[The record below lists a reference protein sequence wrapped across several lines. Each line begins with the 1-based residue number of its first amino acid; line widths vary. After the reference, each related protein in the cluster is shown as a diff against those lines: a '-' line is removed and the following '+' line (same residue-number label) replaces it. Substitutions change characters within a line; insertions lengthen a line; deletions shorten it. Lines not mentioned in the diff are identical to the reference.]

1 MIHRPARRSTL
12 CVVGHTTYGLTMAD
26 GLWSATCSCGW
37 RSAPS
42 AHLGEQT
49 DELDQHLRVVV
60 IAEQRPTR
68 VSRSATRAA
77 LQVVDHTTTCVAVLL
92 GLLVAAPL
100 ALRTA
105 RA

>member
-1 MIHRPARRSTL
+1 VIQRPADRSTL
-12 CVVGHTTYGLTMAD
+12 CVVGHTTYGLTMSD
-26 GLWSATCSCGW
+26 GRWSASCSCGW
-37 RSAPS
+37 RSVPS
-42 AHLGEQT
+42 VHLDEQT

-77 LQVVDHTTTCVAVLL
+77 LQVVDHTATCVAVLL

-100 ALRTA
+100 AVRTT

>member
-1 MIHRPARRSTL
+1 
-12 CVVGHTTYGLTMAD
+12 MAD
-26 GLWSATCSCGW
+26 SVWQATCSCGW

-60 IAEQRPTR
+60 IAEQRPSR
-68 VSRSATRAA
+68 VSRSATSAA
-77 LQVVDHTTTCVAVLL
+77 LQVVDHTLLL
-92 GLLVAAPL
+92 GGLVVALVL
-100 ALRTA
+100 AVPALVR